1 MRDEGARDEGV
12 CDEGARD
19 EGVCDEG
26 ARDEGACDE
35 GAVDKDGAWL
45 LCAGRL
51 TAVAG
56 GDGGPALRE
65 LEE

>member
-1 MRDEGARDEGV
+1 MRDEGV

-19 EGVCDEG
+19 D
-26 ARDEGACDE
+26 

-45 LCAGRL
+45 LRAGRL